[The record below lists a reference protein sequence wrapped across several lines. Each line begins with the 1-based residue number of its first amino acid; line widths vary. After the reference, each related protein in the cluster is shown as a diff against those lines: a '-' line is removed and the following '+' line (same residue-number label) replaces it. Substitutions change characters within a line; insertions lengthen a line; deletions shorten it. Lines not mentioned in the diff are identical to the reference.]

1 MHKNIA
7 ILFFIAFA
15 LSGCGKLESD
25 PVSGLPGGFMIIGH
39 RGASAYAPEHTIASY
54 ELAHLLGA
62 DYLEIDLQMTKD
74 GHLIAMHDKMVDRTT
89 NGTGAAGSYSLEEIK
104 RLDAGSWFNRLY
116 PEYARPEFEN
126 LKIPTLEEVFKQ
138 FGTSANYYIETK
150 SPDEYPGME
159 DRLIELARKYG
170 VIRTEEGKNPGL
182 ILQSFS
188 SKSLKRIHELEPEI
202 PLIQLKK
209 YKEQADLSEKEAR
222 MIRQYA
228 AGIGP
233 NFEMI
238 NQDYVKNAHDAG
250 LAVHP
255 YTIDSERDM
264 KRALEIG
271 ADGAFTNYPN
281 RLAELLGRKSTE

>member
-1 MHKNIA
+1 MNKMIVM
-7 ILFFIAFA
+7 IVFMVLA
-15 LSGCGKLESD
+15 LSGCGNTDKA

-74 GHLIAMHDKMVDRTT
+74 GHLIAMHDKTVDRTT
-89 NGTGAAGSYSLEEIK
+89 SGTGPAGSFTLEEIK
-104 RLDAGSWFNRLY
+104 RLDVGSFFNRLH
-116 PEYARPEFEN
+116 PENARPEFEN
-126 LKIPTLEEVFKQ
+126 VRVPTLEEIFKH

-159 DRLIELARKYG
+159 DKLIELARKYS
-170 VIRTEEGKNPGL
+170 VIRNEDGKYPGL

-188 SKSLKRIHELEPEI
+188 SKSLKRIHELDPEI

-209 YKEQADLSEKEAR
+209 YKEQASLSEKEAR
-222 MIRQYA
+222 MIGRYA

-238 NQDYVKNAHDAG
+238 SEDYVKKAHEAG

-255 YTIDSERDM
+255 YTIDSEQEM
-264 KRALEIG
+264 KKALEFG
-271 ADGAFTNYPN
+271 VDGAFTNYPN
-281 RLAELLGRKSTE
+281 RLAVLLGRKSEE